1 MQQKR
6 ETCPQTIKQWWH
18 EAHILPSEL
27 DKLEHA
33 LCAHKK
39 YFVDL
44 CRPQKQENSPAQPGG
59 GTDEG
64 SMMST

>member
-1 MQQKR
+1 MQQKH
-6 ETCPQTIKQWWH
+6 ETCPQTVKQWWL
-18 EAHILPSEL
+18 ETNILPSEL
-27 DKLEHA
+27 NILEHA
-33 LCAHKK
+33 LCTHKK

-44 CRPQKQENSPAQPGG
+44 CQLQKQENCPAQPGG